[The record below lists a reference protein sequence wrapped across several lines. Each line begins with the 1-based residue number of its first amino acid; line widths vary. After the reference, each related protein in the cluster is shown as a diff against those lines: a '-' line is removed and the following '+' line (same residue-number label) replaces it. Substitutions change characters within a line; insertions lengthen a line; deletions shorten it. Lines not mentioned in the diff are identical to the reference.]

1 MTEGGNIGF
10 KLHTINLGKN
20 VHEQMI
26 TTCVMMEIDL
36 PAEDDFDDLD
46 ALTDR
51 ERIAMDV
58 LEANEDKNNELAL

>member
-1 MTEGGNIGF
+1 
-10 KLHTINLGKN
+10 
-20 VHEQMI
+20 MI